1 MRIAIASGKGGAG
14 KTSVTASLVRVWDGP
29 RIAADCDAEAPNLH
43 LFLNPLFRNREVCFL
58 RVPARIAA
66 NCSQC
71 GRCRDMC
78 RYGAIARFGKKIV
91 LFPEMCHGCGAAV
104 LRSAR
109 KARSRKAGASSAF
122 SPLA

>member
-91 LFPEMCHGCGAAV
+91 LFPEMCHGCGGCFEV
-104 LRSAR
+104 
-109 KARSRKAGASSAF
+109 
-122 SPLA
+122 

>member
-78 RYGAIARFGKKIV
+78 RYGAIARFGKKS
-91 LFPEMCHGCGAAV
+91 CSSRRCATAAAAV

-109 KARSRKAGASSAF
+109 KALSRKAGASSAF